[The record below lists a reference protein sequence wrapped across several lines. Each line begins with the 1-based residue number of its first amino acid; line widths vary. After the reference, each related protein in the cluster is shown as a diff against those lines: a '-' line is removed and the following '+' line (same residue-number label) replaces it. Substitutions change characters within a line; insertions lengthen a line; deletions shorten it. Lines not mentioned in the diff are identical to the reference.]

1 MVEVY
6 AAHFTHGDRHANAHD
21 DTETQLSLR
30 RSVATAAI
38 PPKKCG
44 GICFSLESWDIS
56 LALNM
61 TYYLSPIV
69 GFADTSPEGGSAV
82 CFTVFASVAKQ
93 TPGRVSFRKV
103 IYFFT

>member
-6 AAHFTHGDRHANAHD
+6 AAHFTHGDRHANARD

-61 TYYLSPIV
+61 TENPLS
-69 GFADTSPEGGSAV
+69 ALRATSPEGGSAV

-93 TPGRVSFRKV
+93 TPGRVGFRKV